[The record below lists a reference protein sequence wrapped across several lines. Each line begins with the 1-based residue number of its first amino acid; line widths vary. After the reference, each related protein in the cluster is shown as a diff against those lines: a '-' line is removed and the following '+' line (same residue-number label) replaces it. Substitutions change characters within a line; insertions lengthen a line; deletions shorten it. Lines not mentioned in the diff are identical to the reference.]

1 MAACSQAGLLAHGS
15 NETLTPSRSQSITRR
30 SKHSGRSVFSPIT
43 AAVLRRIRTDFPF
56 HLQANGGT

>member
-1 MAACSQAGLLAHGS
+1 MASCPQAGLLAHGF
-15 NETLTPSRSQSITRR
+15 NETMTPSRSRSITRG
-30 SKHSGRSVFSPIT
+30 SKHSGLSGFSPNT